1 MMEEKRG
8 ASRLGPAPA
17 GAGRGAEPSL
27 PQPPRPQPENAAPT
41 APWDTLWA
49 LLEDRP
55 PSEQKMR
62 RKKGLSSLS

>member
-1 MMEEKRG
+1 MEEKRG

-17 GAGRGAEPSL
+17 GAGRGAEPGL
-27 PQPPRPQPENAAPT
+27 PQLPRPEPENAAPT
-41 APWDTLWA
+41 APRDTLWA

-55 PSEQKMR
+55 PSEQKTR